1 MGMPLLTAPGS
12 PQQAYTTQLPSYPAG
27 SPGGAGSRVYATT
40 LPATYAPSAAGS
52 VRLSSPPVVN
62 ASPAYTTTYL
72 PQG

>member
-1 MGMPLLTAPGS
+1 MLRREPLRS
-12 PQQAYTTQLPSYPAG
+12 
-27 SPGGAGSRVYATT
+27 GSRVYATT

-52 VRLSSPPVVN
+52 VRLSSPAPVVT